1 MEYSPPPLFKQ
12 GASARAKMIFFTLTA
27 IVFLVV
33 DSRMHALDVVRQVVG
48 TVLYP
53 IQATVLMPRDA
64 VFGIGDYFSSV
75 SRLQAENDQ
84 LKRQQLENAQMLLQT
99 QQLMAENAQLRSI
112 LGAAERLPVS
122 SVMSEI
128 LYDARDAY
136 TRKVVLNRGSHH
148 GLAAGQPVIDDM
160 GVVGQVTR
168 AFLFTSEVTL
178 LTDRNQAISVQSLRS
193 GVRAIAYGS
202 GQLGALNLRFMPPN
216 TDIQAGDILV
226 TSGIDGVF
234 PAGLPVAKV
243 KEVNTKSS
251 DGFLRIICE
260 PLAGV
265 DRHKQLLILITHSEL
280 AQGDLPE
287 PRSFTE
293 KLLHPRAGLKA
304 ESAPEPAQILAQ
316 EPTEPG
322 RAAQ

>member
-1 MEYSPPPLFKQ
+1 
-12 GASARAKMIFFTLTA
+12 MIFFTLTA

-33 DSRMHALDVVRQVVG
+33 DSRMHALDVVRQIVG

-64 VFGIGDYFSSV
+64 AFSIGNYFSSL
-75 SRLQAENDQ
+75 SKLQAENEL
-84 LKRQQLENAQMLLQT
+84 LKRQQLENAQTLLQT

-148 GLAAGQPVIDDM
+148 GLAAGQPVIDDV

-193 GVRAIAYGS
+193 GVRAIAYGR
-202 GQLGALNLRFMPPN
+202 GQLGVMDLRFMPPN
-216 TDIQAGDILV
+216 TDIQPGDILV

-243 KEVNTKSS
+243 KEVDHKSS
-251 DGFLRIICE
+251 DGFLRIVCE

-280 AQGDLPE
+280 AQGEAPE
-287 PRSFTE
+287 QRSFAE
-293 KLLHPRAGLKA
+293 KLLNPRAGLKTGA
-304 ESAPEPAQILAQ
+304 APEAAQIMAQ
-316 EPTEPG
+316 EPSQARTV
-322 RAAQ
+322 R

>member
-12 GASARAKMIFFTLTA
+12 GASARAKVIFFALLA
-27 IVFLVV
+27 VVLLVV
-33 DSRMHALDVVRQVVG
+33 DSRMHALDAVRQMVG

-53 IQATVLMPRDA
+53 VQTAVLVPRDA
-64 VFGIGDYFSSV
+64 LYGVGGYFTSLSTL
-75 SRLQAENDQ
+75 RAENEK
-84 LKRQQLENAQMLLQT
+84 LKRRQLENAQMLLQA

-112 LGAAERLPVS
+112 LGAAERLPVA

-148 GLAAGQPVIDDM
+148 GLAAGQPVIDDV

-168 AFLFTSEVTL
+168 AFLFTAEVTL
-178 LTDRNQAISVQSLRS
+178 LTDRNQALSVQVLRN
-193 GVRAIAYGS
+193 GVRSIAYGS
-202 GQLGALNLRFMPPN
+202 GQQNLLELRYMPLDS
-216 TDIQAGDILV
+216 DIQPGDTLV

-234 PAGLPVAKV
+234 PAGLPVARVKKV
-243 KEVNTKSS
+243 DQRPKES
-251 DGFLRIICE
+251 FMRIVCE

-265 DRHKQLLILITHSEL
+265 DRHKQLLVLITHAEL
-280 AQGDLPE
+280 AQNGVKQE
-287 PRSFTE
+287 RSLKD
-293 KLLHPRAGLKA
+293 KLLHPRAA
-304 ESAPEPAQILAQ
+304 AVTNNAVAAAVIAQ
-316 EPTEPG
+316 EPSQSD